1 LEMSRDLE
9 AVFYF
14 DGAGLYI
21 TGDALGKCAEFEVE
35 GTHVTVNLPNHD
47 EVFSLEDPGWP
58 GRGRAA
64 RPTYQSADREM
75 LAGNILKFEVRVSV
89 AGTPETATSDLLAGA
104 FEVAVE
110 VAERFLSLARTRAG
124 QDWLP
129 SPYEGPSLALY
140 GMLMYAGTDTEV
152 SPETRWQPPMLA
164 VRVNHERAAGAD
176 TIEQLLSLTSSGTD
190 PATEDVLLA
199 DARAA
204 LSIVRVRQQRKTER
218 RDTGR
223 AVLLAGMAA
232 EVKIKR
238 TLTEKSRPEF
248 GPLLDVILE
257 NPRDVSVATGQL
269 LDKPMKAALG
279 VSLRDE
285 KSKAESEYQTLFS
298 DVTMKL
304 FPRRNDVAHRAK
316 QPTLDE
322 AKQIVDIAGRLFAW
336 LDGLPTAAAERTDSG

>member
-1 LEMSRDLE
+1 MSRDLE

-21 TGDALGKCAEFEVE
+21 TGDALGKSAGFEVE
-35 GTHVTVNLPNHD
+35 GTHVTLNLPNHD

-58 GRGRAA
+58 GRGMAA

-89 AGTPETATSDLLAGA
+89 AGTPEAATSDLVAGA
-104 FEVAVE
+104 FPIAIE

-152 SPETRWQPPMLA
+152 GPEPRWQPPMLA
-164 VRVNHERAAGAD
+164 VGINRERAAGAD
-176 TIEQLLSLTSSGTD
+176 TIEQLLSLASSGTD

-204 LSIVRVRQQRKTER
+204 LSIVRVRQQWKTER

-238 TLTEKSRPEF
+238 TLTENSRPEF

-257 NPRDVSVATGQL
+257 NPRDVSIATGQL

-279 VSLRDE
+279 ISLREEKPNLPDE
-285 KSKAESEYQTLFS
+285 YKALFKE
-298 DVTMKL
+298 VTETL
-304 FPRRNDVAHRAK
+304 FPRRNAVAHRGS

-322 AKQIVDIAGRLFAW
+322 AREAVDIAGRLFAW
-336 LDGLPTAAAERTDSG
+336 LDSVPSAPGNGEGAD